1 MRAQFNPF
9 DLYLGTSAGAQNSRR
24 LSAISPVT
32 RAKSSCAIHK
42 TRIFRSIALCPW
54 RKSYRSD
61 WLVEA
66 TASQMPLQMDT
77 AARCLTAANRFI
89 CAPVVRMTTRQL
101 LFTNQTKLAGCDS
114 RLQCDP
120 GFYRSGVSLEGINYL
135 DGGIV
140 MRFRLKRRQGRALK
154 RWSSSHCAVTNV
166 LHAAVVQTHGT
177 LLGDSSLQP
186 LVNLVQHHETSYVT
200 FSNLLRNHR
209 ASCGYSKFTTEA
221 IT

>member
-9 DLYLGTSAGAQNSRR
+9 DLYLGTSAGRRTSRR
-24 LSAISPVT
+24 ISAISPVT
-32 RAKSSCAIHK
+32 RAKSSALYHK

-54 RKSYRSD
+54 RKFIDLD

-66 TASQMPLQMDT
+66 TASQMPLQMDPP
-77 AARCLTAANRFI
+77 RGCLTAANRFI
-89 CAPVVRMTTRQL
+89 CAPVVRILRAEL

-114 RLQCDP
+114 RPSAIP

-135 DGGIV
+135 MAGSV

-154 RWSSSHCAVTNV
+154 RGRHPHCAVANV
-166 LHAAVVQTHGT
+166 LHAAVVQT
-177 LLGDSSLQP
+177 LERWLGDSSLQP
-186 LVNLVQHHETSYVT
+186 LVNLVQHHKPAIVT

-209 ASCGYSKFTTEA
+209 ASCGYRNLSAEA
-221 IT
+221 VA